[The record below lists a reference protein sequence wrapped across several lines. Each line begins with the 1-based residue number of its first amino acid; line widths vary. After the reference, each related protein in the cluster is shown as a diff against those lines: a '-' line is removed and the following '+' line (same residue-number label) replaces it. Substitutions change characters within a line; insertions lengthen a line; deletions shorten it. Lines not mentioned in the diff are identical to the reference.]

1 MTNATKEGEEPIQI
15 SDDVSVQMVGVSAFT
30 IYMKNSE
37 GRVETV
43 ELLEATN
50 PIIMCP
56 DCGEPHL
63 QRLTVEQWLAIHPAK
78 PTASGSEAEG

>member
-43 ELLEATN
+43 ELLEA
-50 PIIMCP
+50 
-56 DCGEPHL
+56 EL
-63 QRLTVEQWLAIHPAK
+63 RAIGPLIQAYLE
-78 PTASGSEAEG
+78 SLESEK

>member
-43 ELLEATN
+43 ELLEA
-50 PIIMCP
+50 
-56 DCGEPHL
+56 EF
-63 QRLTVEQWLAIHPAK
+63 RAIGPLIQAYLE
-78 PTASGSEAEG
+78 SLESEK